1 MSVPKRKKSK
11 ARTRSRRAHKSL
23 ERPQLRPCPKC
34 GARRLP
40 HRICTQC
47 GYYNE
52 KVQIETEE

>member
-23 ERPQLRPCPKC
+23 VRPQLRPCPRC
-34 GARRLP
+34 GLKRLS
-40 HRICTQC
+40 HRVCTQC

-52 KVQIETEE
+52 KIQIETEE